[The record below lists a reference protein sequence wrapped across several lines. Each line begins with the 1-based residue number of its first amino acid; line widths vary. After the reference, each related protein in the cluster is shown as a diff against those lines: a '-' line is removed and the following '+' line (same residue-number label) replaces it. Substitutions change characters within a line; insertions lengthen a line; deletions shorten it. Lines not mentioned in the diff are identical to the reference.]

1 MNEDIEQLKAR
12 IEQESE
18 PCNRVE
24 LIAMLAWTTKYSDPG
39 RAVELGEQALE
50 LAQEHGC
57 RDGVGMAYLAAAMGN
72 LHQSHFETSEKL
84 ARSALDIYEKQEKQ
98 EGLRSAHNVIGSV
111 YLRWGK
117 HADALSHFLAS
128 LRIDEQLG
136 EGADPGITSNL
147 GQVYMHLGD
156 YENALDYFLRAK
168 SQSDGM
174 TGPADLKAVVFINL
188 GSVYKA
194 LDDPRTSLDFFSQ
207 GLEICEA
214 NDMLQATAS
223 TYSEMGHAEGMLG
236 RFEDARESLLHS
248 LEMFE
253 QMGDA
258 KGAADTLV
266 RLGDLEMKAG
276 AVDKALTY
284 YQESIDTYA
293 QLEDLHGTIEAML
306 GKATGLIRGN
316 PKGALKIL
324 QSIRE
329 QASGHRSLSQL
340 HRLHKL
346 LSEANEKVGNA
357 EEALASYKEQ
367 HRLELEIRSERTQ
380 KRLQS
385 LKMSNE
391 VDRAHKEAEIYRLQ
405 TQELSRSKEEL
416 EELVR
421 KRTQELESEIRIR
434 QLSEDFRRQLEMEFG
449 RDQRLASLGEL
460 AGGIAHDFNNVLTVI
475 SGNAEMAR
483 LETDPDSIHERID
496 ALLKATANGA
506 ALTGQLLAFSRH
518 RPIKREPVDIGK
530 VVRETT
536 TMLKRTM
543 GRRVTVNLELP
554 EESLYVLGD
563 RQQLQQVLMNL
574 VLNARDA
581 VEEGGTITIFTSRPA
596 LDRIK
601 VPANRSAAEYG
612 YVILAVSDDGMGIP
626 REIQDRIFDPLFTTK
641 ESGQGTGLGLSVV
654 HGIVTQLDGW
664 IDIESEVGHGTT
676 FRAYLPQAAVR
687 PSGAEVEDEATAKG
701 STGHGE
707 KILLVEDNQDVLDFV
722 AAVLQ
727 TRGYRVIKA
736 LTKKQALNLYEQ
748 ESGEIDLL
756 FIDVML
762 PDGSGID
769 LARELTSEKPET
781 PVILGSGF
789 TPSKDAWDYVESN
802 AVPFLEKPYSVASL
816 FDAVSNSLRGAE
828 QL

>member
-1 MNEDIEQLKAR
+1 L
-12 IEQESE
+12 EQESD
-18 PCNRVE
+18 PCKRVE
-24 LIAMLAWTTKYSDPG
+24 LTARLAWATKYSNPEK
-39 RAVELGEQALE
+39 AIELGDQALE
-50 LAQEHGC
+50 MAKKEGC
-57 RDGVGMAYLAAAMGN
+57 QNGVGTAYLAMAMGN
-72 LHQSHFETSEKL
+72 LHQSNFEPAERHS
-84 ARSALDIYEKQEKQ
+84 RMALNIYEEQEKR
-98 EGLRSAHNVIGSV
+98 EGLRSAHSVLGSV

-128 LRIDEQLG
+128 MRIDEKLD
-136 EGADPGITSNL
+136 EGTDPGITSNL

-168 SQSDGM
+168 AQSDAM
-174 TGPADLKAVVFINL
+174 SGPADLKAAVFINL

-194 LDDPRTSLDFFSQ
+194 MDDPRTSLDFFAQ

-214 NDMLQATAS
+214 NDMQQAIAS
-223 TYSEMGHAEGMLG
+223 THSEIGHAEGMLG
-236 RFEDARESLLHS
+236 RLENARESLLHG

-253 QMGDA
+253 QLTDT

-276 AVDKALTY
+276 DIDKALTY
-284 YQESIDTYA
+284 YQESIDAYS
-293 QLEDLHGTIEAML
+293 QLEDEHGTIEAML

-316 PKGALKIL
+316 PKGALKVL
-324 QSIRE
+324 QSVRE
-329 QASGHRSLSQL
+329 RASGHSNLSQL
-340 HRLHKL
+340 HRLHQL
-346 LSEANEKVGNA
+346 LSEAYEKVGDA
-357 EEALASYKEQ
+357 EKALASYKEQ

-421 KRTQELESEIRIR
+421 KRTQELESEIRVR

-449 RDQRLASLGEL
+449 RDQRLASLREL

-475 SGNAEMAR
+475 TGNAEMAR
-483 LETDPDSIHERID
+483 LETDPEAIHERVD
-496 ALLKATANGA
+496 ALLKAAANGA

-518 RPIKREPVDIGK
+518 KPIRREPVDIGK

-543 GRRVTVNLELP
+543 GRRVTVDMELP
-554 EESLYVLGD
+554 EDPLFVLGD
-563 RQQLQQVLMNL
+563 KQQLQQVVMNL

-581 VEEGGTITIFTSRPA
+581 VEEGGTITVSTSQPA
-596 LDRIK
+596 LNRIK
-601 VPANRSAAEYG
+601 VPANRSPAESG
-612 YVILAVSDDGMGIP
+612 YVMLAVSDDGTGIP

-641 ESGQGTGLGLSVV
+641 ESGEGTGLGLSVV

-664 IDIESEVGHGTT
+664 IDIQSEVGAGAT
-676 FRAYLPQAAVR
+676 FNIYLPRAAVC
-687 PSGAEVEDEATAKG
+687 PIDAESERGMVAE
-701 STGHGE
+701 SSLGHGE

-722 AAVLQ
+722 AALLEA
-727 TRGYRVIKA
+727 RGYSVVKS
-736 LTKKQALNLYEQ
+736 LTKKQALRSFQ
-748 ESGEIDLL
+748 DESGEIDLL

-769 LARELTSEKPET
+769 LARELGEQSPGI
-781 PVILGSGF
+781 PVIIGSGF
-789 TPSKDAWDYVESN
+789 TPSKEAWDFVESN
-802 AVPFLEKPYSVASL
+802 EVPFLEKPYSVNTL
-816 FDAVSNSLRGAE
+816 FDTVYTSLRTAE
-828 QL
+828 ES